1 MKIFQKTIMIAAV
14 AVLCFSIAAC
24 TRRYTPMLSSHD
36 GVNFK
41 TISLAQAEEIAKAEN
56 KPLFVFAHASW
67 CPTCNKMEQEV
78 LVQKKLGDVYNQQF
92 IDVAIDIDSPEGHK
106 LNDRYKIR
114 ATPTLFF
121 LNADGSIAKKTEGF
135 MTAEE
140 LVATA
145 DGLKI
150 K

>member
-1 MKIFQKTIMIAAV
+1 MIAA
-14 AVLCFSIAAC
+14 IAGLSFGITSC
-24 TRRYTPMLSSHD
+24 TRRYKPMLSSHD

-41 TISLAQAEEIAKAEN
+41 ITSLAQAEEIAKAEN

-67 CPTCNKMEQEV
+67 CPTCKKMEQEV

-92 IDVAIDIDSPEGHK
+92 VDVAIDIDSPEGHK

-121 LNADGSIAKKTEGF
+121 LNADGGIAKKAEGF

-140 LVATA
+140 LLATA
-145 DGLKI
+145 QSLKI